1 MDAAFLKI
9 LDYLQKMADRPG
21 EAVEPDNDEN
31 VAGGK
36 LAEQSRENRPNA

>member
-9 LDYLQKMADRPG
+9 IDYLQKMADRSG

-36 LAEQSRENRPNA
+36 LAEQSRKDRPSA